1 MSNWSSFELLN
12 LCEIQFYIDHFS
24 PCQLFDGWPWELLL
38 LIYGWRYGWKMPKVK
53 FIFYGFIYLFL
64 KKVLCF
70 QDTLYRRKQQ
80 EKTGSQKKYL
90 SLGPDEFWTAS
101 GYIKKH
107 STTSVHIQ
115 VFVIVLYW
123 LPEKFHYS
131 WMLMEFS
138 LSSFFISCYYFYT
151 LLVHSTW
158 FDYIY
163 LLLQLFPNS
172 SQLEVH
178 DRIYLIVFLKSGYF
192 EIL

>member
-12 LCEIQFYIDHFS
+12 LCEIQFYTDHLS

-64 KKVLCF
+64 KKSCVF
-70 QDTLYRRKQQ
+70 RTHYIEESNKRKQGIRRNIWAWNQMNSEQHQDTWRNTVPL
-80 EKTGSQKKYL
+80 L
-90 SLGPDEFWTAS
+90 F
-101 GYIKKH
+101 
-107 STTSVHIQ
+107 HIQ

-138 LSSFFISCYYFYT
+138 LSSFFISSFYFYT
-151 LLVHSTW
+151 LLV
-158 FDYIY
+158 Y
-163 LLLQLFPNS
+163 
-172 SQLEVH
+172 
-178 DRIYLIVFLKSGYF
+178 
-192 EIL
+192 